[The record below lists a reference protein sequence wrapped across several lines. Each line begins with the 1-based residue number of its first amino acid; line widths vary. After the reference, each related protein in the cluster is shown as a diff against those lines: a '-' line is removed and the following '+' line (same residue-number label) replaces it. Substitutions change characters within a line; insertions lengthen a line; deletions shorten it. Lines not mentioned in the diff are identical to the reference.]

1 MENLKGKPP
10 EFFKSIKTSLKRVLK
25 HPEINATKINDA
37 VIKANKIVI
46 HTLQY
51 LKLYLLD
58 YYENNNHSLPVI
70 SKELINNSMKV
81 ICGEKEEKRGKPP
94 KKETV
99 EMKEQLTT
107 FYKEHYLPLMQND
120 PIDYAGLNTVLD
132 YLKEDVIT
140 MYENNIQL
148 HYVEYVERYV
158 NVVWKKKFLTEKIRK
173 LGKTKAERE
182 NRIRNLCN
190 ELRKIKNDLLNVD
203 TTIFTSKHYYHKWI
217 KEQKHNI
224 LPQKKKF
231 EKNSIYYDL
240 KCSPMDYLPCM
251 VYMMKQVESEMES
264 INNVFPLRSEITPKY
279 IRLDTT
285 TLVNLLLRKEQGNKG
300 FYKTEGNLKKNED
313 KIWNFFFRT
322 EKKCFIKTGFS
333 FHHMIST
340 DGVGISILFLQKE
353 LVGKKL
359 PMMKKKV
366 ARELYID
373 ELTDYSA
380 LQNKKIIGID
390 AGKCDLIYCVDGST
404 KDATVFRYSQDQR
417 RKETKTKKYN
427 NIILAMKTNKI
438 NHQGTSK
445 SIIEYETE
453 LSHYNKKTL
462 DIIKFKEYIQEK
474 NRINHILF
482 GFYKKE
488 LFRKLKFGRY
498 INTKRNEQKMINE
511 IKKTFGSYEDTVICI
526 GDWEQRKQMKYK
538 EPTLGK
544 GMRTLFR
551 KNNYKVFLVDEF
563 RTSCKCSNCEGGI
576 CEKFRIRQNP
586 NKKKYEMRLIH
597 GLLRCK
603 SGCGL
608 WNRDRNGS
616 SNIYRIANNAIN
628 KLERPTYLCRETS
641 NQALKPSCYNQT
653 LLQV

>member
-10 EFFKSIKTSLKRVLK
+10 EFFKSIKTSLKSVLK

-511 IKKTFGSYEDTVICI
+511 FKKTFGSYEDTVICI

-576 CEKFRIRQNP
+576 CEKFRIRQHP
-586 NKKKYEMRLIH
+586 NKKKDEIRLIH

-628 KLERPTYLCRETS
+628 KLERPSYLCRETS
-641 NQALKPSCYNQT
+641 NQALKPSCYHQT

>member
-1 MENLKGKPP
+1 
-10 EFFKSIKTSLKRVLK
+10 
-25 HPEINATKINDA
+25 
-37 VIKANKIVI
+37 
-46 HTLQY
+46 
-51 LKLYLLD
+51 
-58 YYENNNHSLPVI
+58 
-70 SKELINNSMKV
+70 MKV

-203 TTIFTSKHYYHKWI
+203 TVIFTSNSYYHKWI
-217 KEQKHNI
+217 KEQKQHV
-224 LPQKKKF
+224 LPFKKKF

-251 VYMMKQVESEMES
+251 VYIMKQVESEMES

-322 EKKCFIKTGFS
+322 EKKCFIKTEFS

-373 ELTDYSA
+373 ELTEYSA

-438 NHQGTSK
+438 THQGTSK

-462 DIIKFKEYIQEK
+462 DITKFKEYIQEK

-498 INTKRNEQKMINE
+498 INTKRNEKKMINE
-511 IKKTFGSYEDTVICI
+511 FKKTFGSHEDTVICI

-576 CEKFRIRQNP
+576 CEKFRIRQHP
-586 NKKKYEMRLIH
+586 NKKKDEKRLIH
-597 GLLRCK
+597 GLLRCT

-628 KLERPTYLCRETS
+628 KLERPSYLCRETS